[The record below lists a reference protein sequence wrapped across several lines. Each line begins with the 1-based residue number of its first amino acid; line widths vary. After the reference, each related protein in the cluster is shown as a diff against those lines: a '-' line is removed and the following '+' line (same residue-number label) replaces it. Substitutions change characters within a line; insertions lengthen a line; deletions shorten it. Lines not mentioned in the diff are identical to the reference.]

1 MLLFNIRWCLWF
13 CFYMLT
19 GFHGIHVI
27 MVPYL
32 FDTIYTFN
40 KDHFLPE
47 VIWDLK
53 LGLVLAFCRCCV
65 VASFCNVYAYGSNA
79 I

>member
-1 MLLFNIRWCLWF
+1 
-13 CFYMLT
+13 
-19 GFHGIHVI
+19 